1 MVIYVDTGAYMLS
14 VAISWLITF
23 GIFFLIYNDKL
34 TFTLPKSIFIAILF
48 VVSSITDYFI
58 DDWSY
63 LIFIIGLYLIFN
75 WRKKH
80 NYFLLNAALA
90 TSISIYIVDI
100 AMSAIL
106 MQFVSSKSI
115 QGFSFTFISGS
126 IELVLSIVVI
136 MLYKKLDIRHFINTN
151 DSPIPVLLLSYFF
164 IVLSIF
170 MNFIHRFEMYRKFLI
185 GILFFVVLQL
195 IVLLLIFLLETKR
208 QKTIYQQ
215 QLSQEQFKNLKTYTD
230 QLEIDQLNLRKFK
243 HDYENMLLSLRTIAD
258 SEHNDEWN
266 ASLDKFE
273 NYSNNYFNNVSMK
286 LYKDLNNIQNPYL
299 KSLFISK
306 LNKINHDNIKCAFE
320 CQSVVDSIPINVF
333 DLVRLLGIAI
343 DNAIDEAKKQD
354 SGSIQLAI
362 INENEQITFIID
374 NTVSET
380 EDIDSIN
387 QLGYS
392 TKKDHFGFGLSNIQ
406 EIKRRYPNLLIQ
418 NSERDNVFH
427 LQYVILK
434 GEVK

>member
-1 MVIYVDTGAYMLS
+1 MIYVNTGAFVLGLTL
-14 VAISWLITF
+14 SWLITF

-34 TFTLPKSIFIAILF
+34 QLNPIKSVLIAILF
-48 VVSSITDYFI
+48 VITAITDYLV

-63 LIFIIGLYLIFN
+63 LIFVIGLYLIFN
-75 WRKKH
+75 WQRKR
-80 NYFLLNAALA
+80 NYFLLSSAITTAI
-90 TSISIYIVDI
+90 TIYIVDI
-100 AMSAIL
+100 LMSAIL
-106 MQFVSSKSI
+106 IPFVSSTNI
-115 QGFSFTFISGS
+115 QGFAFTAISSGL
-126 IELVLSIVVI
+126 ELVLSAIVVL
-136 MLYKKLDIRHFINTN
+136 LYRKLHISRFINTN
-151 DSPIPVLLLSYFF
+151 NSPIPVLLLSYFF

-170 MNFIHRFEMYRKFLI
+170 MNFIHRFAIYRKFLI

-215 QLSQEQFKNLKTYTD
+215 QLSQEQLKNLKTYTD

-258 SEHNDEWN
+258 SKQNDEWN

-306 LNKINHDNIKCAFE
+306 LNKINQENIECTFE
-320 CQSVVDSIPINVF
+320 CHYIIDDSPINVF

-343 DNAIDEAKKQD
+343 DNAIDEVKKQD
-354 SGSIQLAI
+354 NGNIQLAI
-362 INENEQITFIID
+362 INETKQVTFIID
-374 NTVSET
+374 NTVSEA
-380 EDIDSIN
+380 ENIDSIN
-387 QLGYS
+387 QVGYS
-392 TKKDHFGFGLSNIQ
+392 TKKDHSGFGLSNIQ
-406 EIKRRYPNLLIQ
+406 EIKKRYPNLLIQ

-434 GEVK
+434 GDIQ

>member
-1 MVIYVDTGAYMLS
+1 MIYVGIGAYTLG
-14 VAISWLITF
+14 VVTSWIITF
-23 GIFFLIYNDKL
+23 GIFFLVYNQKID
-34 TFTLPKSIFIAILF
+34 FTPLKAILTIVLF
-48 VVSSITDYFI
+48 FATAATDYFA

-63 LIFIIGLYLIFN
+63 LVFIFGLYLIFS
-75 WRKKH
+75 WRKRR
-80 NYFLLNAALA
+80 NYFILSSAVA
-90 TSISIYIVDI
+90 TSITIYIVDI
-100 AMSAIL
+100 LMSAIL
-106 MQFVSSKSI
+106 IPFVSSKNI
-115 QGFSFTFISGS
+115 QGYTFTFISGA
-126 IELVLSIVVI
+126 IELILSIVLVS
-136 MLYKKLDIRHFINTN
+136 LYRHFNISRFIKTN

-170 MNFIHRFEMYRKFLI
+170 MNFIHHFNIYRTFLI
-185 GILFFVVLQL
+185 GILFFVVIQL

-208 QKTIYQQ
+208 QKNIYQQ
-215 QLSQEQFKNLKTYTD
+215 QLSQEQFKNLKMYTD
-230 QLEIDQLNLRKFK
+230 QLERDQLNLRKFK

-273 NYSNNYFNNVSMK
+273 SYSDNYFSNVSMK

-306 LNKINHDNIKCAFE
+306 LNKISHENIKCSFE
-320 CQSVVDSIPINVF
+320 CHYEVNEVPINIF

-343 DNAIDEAKKQD
+343 DNAIDEAKKQVH
-354 SGSIQLAI
+354 GNIQLAI
-362 INENEQITFIID
+362 INEAEQMTFIVD
-374 NTVSET
+374 NTVTKT
-380 EDIDSIN
+380 EEIDSIS

-392 TKKDHFGFGLSNIQ
+392 TKKNHSGFGLSNIQ
-406 EIKRRYPNLLIQ
+406 EIKKRYPNLLIQ

-434 GEVK
+434 GAVK